1 MTAPNETL
9 QRQPFHVGMR
19 TWKTAFAAT
28 LCAFIYFIFNDN
40 PAFACIGAIFG
51 MGNDMSNSRLGG
63 GNRLFGTIIGGVI
76 GMALF
81 RFYIGFYPEGGYY
94 PMMLILLF
102 IGVVLLILICQ
113 QVKWPGAIQPGGVM
127 LCIILFSTP
136 VETYF
141 AYSINRI
148 FDTSVGVIVAL
159 SVNYLLPRERVMGW
173 LDILNR
179 AASLGGQKKN

>member
-1 MTAPNETL
+1 MSET
-9 QRQPFHVGMR
+9 QEKTRSQFHIGMR

-28 LCAFIYFIFNDN
+28 LCAFIYFLFNDN

-51 MGNDMSNSRLGG
+51 MGNDMNTSRLGG

-81 RFYIGFYPEGGYY
+81 RFYIIFHPNGGYY
-94 PMMLILLF
+94 PLMLILLF
-102 IGVVLLILICQ
+102 IGVVLLILISQ
-113 QVKWPGAIQPGGVM
+113 YVKWPGAIQPGGVM

-141 AYSINRI
+141 AYSVNRI
-148 FDTSVGVIVAL
+148 FDTCVGVIVAL
-159 SVNYLLPRERVMGW
+159 SVNHWLPRERVYSW
-173 LDILNR
+173 LEILNKS
-179 AASLGGQKKN
+179 AALYTDRKEY